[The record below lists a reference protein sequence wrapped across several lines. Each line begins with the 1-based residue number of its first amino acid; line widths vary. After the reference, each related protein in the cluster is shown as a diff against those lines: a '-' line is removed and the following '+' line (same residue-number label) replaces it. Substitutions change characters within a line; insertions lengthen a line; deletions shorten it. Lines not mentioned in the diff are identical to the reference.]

1 MANAYT
7 DKSIQHYLP
16 WRVVYNESVSTPC
29 RTVMDASTK
38 TPLRKDGKGGRC
50 LNDLTMK
57 GKVNSLDLLNML
69 LRFQLGPVAFN
80 GDLKQFYTSIALD
93 ESQWNLQRVF
103 WRENMDMDAETEEIV
118 IVSDL
123 CLLCQRE
130 LC

>member
-1 MANAYT
+1 
-7 DKSIQHYLP
+7 
-16 WRVVYNESVSTPC
+16 
-29 RTVMDASTK
+29 MDASTK

-93 ESQWNLQRVF
+93 ESQWNLQRVL

-118 IVSDL
+118 IVSLIFGVRSVSALSERAVLNLAGRACEGDQSTFMSASKL
-123 CLLCQRE
+123 VSYG
-130 LC
+130 

>member
-1 MANAYT
+1 
-7 DKSIQHYLP
+7 
-16 WRVVYNESVSTPC
+16 
-29 RTVMDASTK
+29 MDASTK

-93 ESQWNLQRVF
+93 ESQWNLQRVL

-118 IVSDL
+118 IVSLIFVSDL
-123 CLLCQRE
+123 CLLGQRE
-130 LC
+130 LS

>member
-1 MANAYT
+1 
-7 DKSIQHYLP
+7 
-16 WRVVYNESVSTPC
+16 
-29 RTVMDASTK
+29 MDASTK

-93 ESQWNLQRVF
+93 ESQWNLQRVL

-118 IVSDL
+118 IVSL
-123 CLLCQRE
+123 IFGVRSVSALSERAVLNLAEHVRE
-130 LC
+130 TNPCCASF